1 MLALKNVF
9 ARQERVGTMV
19 FDEVDTG
26 VSGRAAQR
34 VAEKM
39 ARVSREKQV
48 LCVTHLPQ
56 IAAMADTHFS
66 VEKEEQGGRTYTRV
80 KELDRAERR
89 RQLARLT
96 GGENV
101 TQTPLQGAEE
111 LLASLDI
118 RSDEPVYRGLAHL
131 LPFWHGAIGR
141 INQQNANIL
150 TESVLLHTLSYL
162 TGKND
167 GITQKESH
175 ENLLSAITD
184 YIHTHFRDSDLSL
197 CKIADIFSYT
207 EKYISFFFKKH
218 MKIGFNSY
226 LNSLRIKY
234 ALELMEKNARSV
246 GYIARECGY
255 EDALYFSKVFK
266 KTMACTPTEYMKKVG
281 ALPTGDPYMN
291 LLNDLFEDH

>member
-1 MLALKNVF
+1 MKHTSICRFMPAKHHGGIKTIRFVYETEFPKMKQPFVSPVYTLYLVA
-9 ARQERVGTMV
+9 
-19 FDEVDTG
+19 TG
-26 VSGRAAQR
+26 SASLTQH
-34 VAEKM
+34 
-39 ARVSREKQV
+39 S
-48 LCVTHLPQ
+48 
-56 IAAMADTHFS
+56 
-66 VEKEEQGGRTYTRV
+66 Y
-80 KELDRAERR
+80 RAE
-89 RQLARLT
+89 LGVGDLYVSFPACPAELKGSEDFT
-96 GGENV
+96 YLYINFMGS
-101 TQTPLQGAEE
+101 GAEE

-162 TGKND
+162 TGKTD

-234 ALELMEKNARSV
+234 SLELMEKNARSV